1 MGTRAGPPDR
11 PRVELDLRELGFPR
25 VSSAFLPSL
34 ILDYGSDV
42 AQAHLER
49 QRVILVH
56 SAQLV
61 HEHGH
66 VPDRVARQV
75 RHAHGPVAGLGEAGI
90 VPGLI
95 P

>member
-1 MGTRAGPPDR
+1 MNYSLKPQARHPHGILERYA
-11 PRVELDLRELGFPR
+11 
-25 VSSAFLPSL
+25 SL

-66 VPDRVARQV
+66 VPDRMAGRSVTLMNLPP
-75 RHAHGPVAGLGEAGI
+75 PVSAKPGI

>member
-1 MGTRAGPPDR
+1 
-11 PRVELDLRELGFPR
+11 
-25 VSSAFLPSL
+25 
-34 ILDYGSDV
+34 V

-66 VPDRVARQV
+66 VPDRMAGRSVTLMNLPP
-75 RHAHGPVAGLGEAGI
+75 PVSAKPGI

>member
-42 AQAHLER
+42 A
-49 QRVILVH
+49 
-56 SAQLV
+56 
-61 HEHGH
+61 
-66 VPDRVARQV
+66 
-75 RHAHGPVAGLGEAGI
+75 
-90 VPGLI
+90 
-95 P
+95 

>member
-1 MGTRAGPPDR
+1 MNYSLKPQARHPHGILERYA
-11 PRVELDLRELGFPR
+11 
-25 VSSAFLPSL
+25 SL

-66 VPDRVARQV
+66 VPDRMARQV
-75 RHAHGPVAGLGEAGI
+75 RHAHGPAAPGLGEAGI